1 MDRSDKCDISKT
13 HINSNC
19 RKLDTNDVKG
29 KILNKINHVYLKK
42 TLSLMSAIYSKIML
56 TNFSKIWLSYIGQ

>member
-42 TLSLMSAIYSKIML
+42 
-56 TNFSKIWLSYIGQ
+56 NFESNVSNLLKDYAH